1 MRIIAGTM
9 RGRPL
14 TAPTGSTTRPTTDR
28 VRESLMSSI
37 FSIRGTFDDAVVLD
51 AFAGSGALGLEA
63 LSRGARYAVFCDTDA
78 KAQAVLAR
86 NLAIAPKDR
95 TRLARMDVLKQL
107 PPSAQQP
114 FDLLFFD
121 PPYATDSAD
130 VAGLL
135 ARLDEAEMVA
145 PHAIVSYEHDKSA
158 DCAVESAFSAL
169 PWTLVKRKAYG
180 STTIDLLRKD

>member
-1 MRIIAGTM
+1 MRIIAGDM

-14 TAPTGSTTRPTTDR
+14 SAPSGSTTRPTTDR

-63 LSRGARYAVFCDTDA
+63 ISRGARFAVFCDSDA
-78 KAQAVLAR
+78 KAQAVLVK
-86 NLAIAPKDR
+86 NLSIALKES
-95 TRLARMDVLKQL
+95 TRLARIDVFKQL
-107 PPSAQQP
+107 PPAAQQP

-121 PPYATDSAD
+121 PPYATDAVD

-135 ARLDEAEMVA
+135 TRLDEAGMVA
-145 PHAIVSYEHDKSA
+145 PRAIVSYEHDKSA
-158 DCAVESAFSAL
+158 DCAVESAFGAL